1 MTMQYTPIIGLE
13 VHLELQT
20 KSKMFCGCSTDIFQ
34 AEPNTHTCP
43 VCLGLPGALPVANK
57 QACISCLQ
65 IGLALGCTLND
76 VAIFARKHYGYPDLA
91 KGYQISQYELPFC
104 IAGQLHLADS
114 TTIRITRAHMEEDT
128 GKLVHSTLD
137 GRDVSFVDFNRSGI
151 PLVEIV
157 SEPDIHSS
165 AQAEEYGRLLQQL
178 MQYLGVSEASME
190 KGLMRFEANI
200 SLKPTSDT
208 SDNLPAY
215 KVEVKNLNSFKALRD
230 AIEYEIK
237 RQAELL
243 DQNKTPA
250 QETRGWD
257 DIRGRTCTQREK
269 ENAHDYR
276 YFPDP
281 DLTPMTWMK
290 SLEAQLLATLPELPW
305 AKRARYQQ
313 DYGLSPYDA
322 HVLTLDK
329 NVASFFEETLALAPQ
344 DSVKTIVKKIANWL
358 TVEVGRLVNEH
369 QLSLHS
375 SKLAPS
381 HLLNIVQQIEK
392 ARLSNTNAKIL
403 LTELFLHGG
412 DPEEIIQS
420 QNLAQVT
427 DQAVVHAAIQKILT
441 EQPKAVAE
449 YKAGKVTV
457 LQFLIGMT
465 MRELKGKGDTQTIRQ
480 LLEESLA

>member
-1 MTMQYTPIIGLE
+1 MQYTPIIGLE

-76 VAIFARKHYGYPDLA
+76 VAVFARKHYGYPDLA

-104 IAGQLHLADS
+104 VSGQLQLADG

-128 GKLVHSTLD
+128 GKLVHGTLG
-137 GRDVSFVDFNRSGI
+137 GRDVSYVDFNRSGI

-200 SLKPTSDT
+200 SLKPASDT
-208 SDNLPAY
+208 TDKLPSY

-230 AIEYEIK
+230 AIEYEVK

-243 DQNKTPA
+243 NQNKIPA

-257 DIRGRTCTQREK
+257 DAKNRTYAQREK

-290 SLEAQLLATLPELPW
+290 SLEPQLLATLPELPW

-313 DYGLSPYDA
+313 DYGLSAYDA

-329 NVASFFEETLALAPQ
+329 NVATFFEDILAQVPE
-344 DSVKTIVKKIANWL
+344 DFVKTIVKKIANWL

-369 QLSLHS
+369 QLPLQD
-375 SKLAPS
+375 SKLQPN
-381 HLLNIVQQIEK
+381 HILTIVQQIESS
-392 ARLSNTNAKIL
+392 RLSNTNAKIL
-403 LTELFLHGG
+403 LSELFLNGG
-412 DPEEIIQS
+412 DPESIIQS

-427 DQAVVHAAIQKILT
+427 DQSVVHAAIQKVLN
-441 EQPKAVAE
+441 EQAKAVAE
-449 YKAGKVTV
+449 YKSGKHTV

-465 MRELKGKGDTQTIRQ
+465 MRELKGKGDTQTIQ
-480 LLEESLA
+480 TILQNELS